1 MKYAVVA
8 VGFHLMLFVI
18 FCKIEKVKI
27 CFDLNL
33 KFENEIMEFIALMIE
48 LMELNTESSY
58 LNVGNMKYMLN

>member
-27 CFDLNL
+27 CFDL
-33 KFENEIMEFIALMIE
+33 
-48 LMELNTESSY
+48 ELNTESSY

>member
-33 KFENEIMEFIALMIE
+33 KFENEIMEFIALMME